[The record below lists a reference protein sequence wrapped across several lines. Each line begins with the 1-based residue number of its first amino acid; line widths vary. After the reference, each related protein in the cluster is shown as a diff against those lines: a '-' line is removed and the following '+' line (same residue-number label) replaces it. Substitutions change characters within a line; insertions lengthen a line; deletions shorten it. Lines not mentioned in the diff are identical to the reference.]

1 MWFYCFIP
9 QFRILDEFRYKSVF
23 SSLLSILIIL
33 FSIIFVS
40 ISFID
45 FIHQK
50 PNVEYYKNN
59 DDKTNKTFL
68 ISDSLLMF
76 NSYFVCLS
84 NFSLEYEINIH
95 LISLVPKL
103 YEELKFEP
111 CVLGKN
117 INLKYKDLIQKFNS
131 IEGSDIS
138 EYFCINYNNIN
149 FTLYSH
155 PLQSYNIESELKI
168 RIYSE
173 CEDYFLS
180 FNLVTQNDLIAHN
193 KKDNPI
199 IPYYKRNL
207 YDLNKDKKRFL
218 NYNYQ
223 YLKYESDDGFIF
235 SNKNIINGIGDA
247 GEDEF
252 DTSGDENNIFSITF
266 KINGANYDYDKR
278 TFKKFQSFLAE
289 VMSLINL
296 LITICKYISEFLLYK
311 KMNKDIIR
319 YILTSKEKKENVREK
334 VIFLKN
340 KLFKQIL

>member
-1 MWFYCFIP
+1 MKSLLLKCDFIGFIP

-23 SSLLSILIIL
+23 SSLLSILIIFL
-33 FSIIFVS
+33 AIIFVS

-207 YDLNKDKKRFL
+207 YDLNKDKKDF
-218 NYNYQ
+218 
-223 YLKYESDDGFIF
+223 
-235 SNKNIINGIGDA
+235 
-247 GEDEF
+247 
-252 DTSGDENNIFSITF
+252 
-266 KINGANYDYDKR
+266 
-278 TFKKFQSFLAE
+278 
-289 VMSLINL
+289 
-296 LITICKYISEFLLYK
+296 
-311 KMNKDIIR
+311 
-319 YILTSKEKKENVREK
+319 
-334 VIFLKN
+334 
-340 KLFKQIL
+340 

>member
-1 MWFYCFIP
+1 
-9 QFRILDEFRYKSVF
+9 
-23 SSLLSILIIL
+23 
-33 FSIIFVS
+33 
-40 ISFID
+40 
-45 FIHQK
+45 
-50 PNVEYYKNN
+50 
-59 DDKTNKTFL
+59 
-68 ISDSLLMF
+68 MF

-111 CVLGKN
+111 CELGKN

-223 YLKYESDDGFIF
+223 YIKYESDDGIF
-235 SNKNIINGIGDA
+235 
-247 GEDEF
+247 F
-252 DTSGDENNIFSITF
+252 
-266 KINGANYDYDKR
+266 
-278 TFKKFQSFLAE
+278 
-289 VMSLINL
+289 
-296 LITICKYISEFLLYK
+296 
-311 KMNKDIIR
+311 
-319 YILTSKEKKENVREK
+319 
-334 VIFLKN
+334 
-340 KLFKQIL
+340 